1 MLWIQSG
8 HDILAFVWEPWAWII
23 CSRKD
28 GKRVNQNVSYSP
40 RLKNVLKE
48 LSTGLQ
54 LGICWSS
61 TCITTDK
68 SMSSSTLPIRLTVTA
83 SHKHYCTRFFLFFF
97 TPRTWDYCSCS
108 VFGNHTSMTCL
119 IFLFWWLKNLAI
131 EEGSLIYDHS
141 DYIFGD

>member
-8 HDILAFVWEPWAWII
+8 HDILAFVWEPWARII

-83 SHKHYCTRFFLFFF
+83 SHKHYCTRFFLLFLHHEHGI
-97 TPRTWDYCSCS
+97 TVVALSLEITLPWHAWYSCS
-108 VFGNHTSMTCL
+108 DDWKIL
-119 IFLFWWLKNLAI
+119 LLKKVL
-131 EEGSLIYDHS
+131 
-141 DYIFGD
+141 